1 MPQFSANLSTM
12 FKEYELIDRP
22 RAAHA
27 AGFRAV
33 EMQFPY
39 ALECDALAAEL
50 TEHALAVS
58 VINVACGDFVD
69 GGEGNAALPDQI
81 DDFRQSVALARTY
94 AKAIGARNV
103 NVLAGTP
110 SVDRKTAE
118 ATLADN
124 LRFAAETF
132 AEIGVSVVVEAIND
146 IDRPGFFLSTAQSVI
161 DIIDRA
167 DHPNLALQFD
177 LYHMAM
183 MGLPLVETFEKH
195 ADRIGHIQ
203 FADAPGRHEPG
214 TGTIDFGPIFAAID
228 TSSCDGWVAAEYLPA
243 NGTENS
249 LDWMKTYS

>member
-12 FKEYELIDRP
+12 FREYDLIDRP
-22 RAAHA
+22 RAAHT

-33 EMQFPY
+33 ELQFPY
-39 ALECDALAAEL
+39 ELDCGGLADEL
-50 TEHALAVS
+50 TEYGLSVS
-58 VINVACGDFVD
+58 VINVPCGDFVQ
-69 GGEGNAALPDQI
+69 GGEGNAALPNRI
-81 DDFRQSVALARTY
+81 GDFRDSVALAREY
-94 AKAIGARNV
+94 AEGLGALNV

-110 SVDRKTAE
+110 SGDRETAQK
-118 ATLADN
+118 TLADN
-124 LRFAAETF
+124 LHYAAAAF

-146 IDRPGFFLSTAQSVI
+146 IDRAGFFLSTADSVI

-167 DHPNLALQFD
+167 NHPNLALQFD

-183 MGLPLVETFEKH
+183 MGLPLVETYQKH

-228 TSSCDGWVAAEYLPA
+228 ASAYDGWVAAEFLPA
-243 NGTENS
+243 SRTENS
-249 LDWMKTYS
+249 LDWMKTTW